1 MSDIRDWS
9 PDANQ
14 NNATSPDG
22 FKEGMPPGAVNNS
35 SREVM
40 AADRRQWQVGQ
51 WFDWGHVVTYVS
63 ATSFT
68 VPGDATDIYQVGRRV
83 WASMPVGGDIYGRV
97 VSATFVTTTTVE
109 VVWDSGALLLE
120 SGILMSVGILSTV
133 NTSLPMDWIA
143 GELGLQTPG
152 ILAFKDEQTY
162 TDELVPIGSMKVW
175 PSATPPATPG
185 TWVVCDG
192 ATVSQTT
199 YAALFALIGHSFG
212 ADPGGGDFILPD
224 LRGRAAFGYD
234 AGGAAGRLTG
244 YRQGIDATAV
254 GNAGGEESHVQAQD
268 ELRAHAHTYTRTD
281 GTGVNVSFAASSI
294 TVVGAQPTV
303 NTGTEGSSVAMNVTP
318 PGLVVNWV
326 IRAL

>member
-9 PDANQ
+9 IDANQ

-35 SREVM
+35 AREVM
-40 AADRRQWQVGQ
+40 AAVRRQWQVGQ

-68 VPGDATDIYQVGRRV
+68 VPGDATGIYQVGRRV
-83 WASMPVGGDIYGRV
+83 WADMPVGGSIYGRV
-97 VSATFVTTTTVE
+97 ASSAFVTSTTVE

-120 SGILMSVGILSTV
+120 TGILMSVGILSTV
-133 NTSLPMDWIA
+133 NPALPMDWIA
-143 GELGLQTPG
+143 GELGLQASG

-185 TWVVCDG
+185 TWLVCDG

-199 YAALFALIGHSFG
+199 YAALFALIGHGFG

-224 LRGRAAFGYD
+224 LRGRTAFGYD

-244 YRQGIDATAV
+244 YRQGINANAI
-254 GNAGGEESHVQAQD
+254 GNAGGEESHIQALD
-268 ELRAHAHTYTRTD
+268 EMAQHSHPYVRADTSV
-281 GTGVNVSFAASSI
+281 VNVSFGPSGI
-294 TVVGAQPTV
+294 NVVVSNPV
-303 NTGTEGSSVAMNVTP
+303 VDTGDRGSSAPANVTS
-318 PGLVVNWV
+318 PGLIVNWV